1 MNLPN
6 TQATAPTHIPQRLLE
21 DAELGQVAMRFV
33 DRAGDVHPGIDDAD
47 KICAD
52 FYAAMTAVLNPRWEH
67 RMKSA
72 KAQPP
77 IPAKVQTDLELE
89 QLAAQAAGLQV
100 EIITRN
106 SGGSSLRITG
116 VPLSERVYW
125 TPLLDDG
132 QAQRLAVQLR
142 INLISTP
149 AGAAVLGP
157 IPIFV
162 STNGD
167 CGGDCYAAA
176 RRAIVMAAAQQA
188 PARSLQQITGA

>member
-1 MNLPN
+1 MQNI
-6 TQATAPTHIPQRLLE
+6 TYQTHIPQRLLE

-52 FYAAMTAVLNPRWEH
+52 FYQAMTAVLNPRWEH
-67 RMKSA
+67 RMTAA

-77 IPAKVQTDLELE
+77 IPEKVQTDLELE

-100 EIITRN
+100 EIVTRN

-116 VPLSERVYW
+116 VPLSDRIYW
-125 TPLLDDG
+125 TPLHSDG
-132 QAQRLAVQLR
+132 QSQRLAVKLK
-142 INLISTP
+142 INLILTP

-157 IPIFV
+157 TPIFV
-162 STNGD
+162 PNN
-167 CGGDCYAAA
+167 GDCYAAA

-188 PARSLQQITGA
+188 PVGARFLPKN